1 MAETET
7 GHECFPHGH
16 PVILL
21 ADHNSAITLGVDS
34 ETILEHDNPPPPADR
49 ARTDGCTRLAGR
61 VLLNNSASPG
71 WGGGANPPPPLDP
84 DSIVG
89 KK

>member
-34 ETILEHDNPPPPADR
+34 ETILEHDNPPPPGR
-49 ARTDGCTRLAGR
+49 QSQDGWLYQAGR
-61 VLLNNSASPG
+61 QSFA
-71 WGGGANPPPPLDP
+71 
-84 DSIVG
+84 
-89 KK
+89 